1 MAEILAQAEVAK
13 NHVLQENATT
23 VEKRGT
29 RVLIVGNRKRMP
41 IKGRQIIE
49 QEGGEGIASTDN
61 YK

>member
-1 MAEILAQAEVAK
+1 MAEILAQAEVAN

-49 QEGGEGIASTDN
+49 QEGGGRNS
-61 YK
+61 